1 MRAILPEVQGTFNDH
16 ISNREFRSLK
26 IPFAQS
32 SEVIADFGTIIFQ
45 HYQSRDIT
53 LGHYFTMIKE
63 PVEVQIS
70 FDRPVLMLSYILD
83 GFVAYLDKGLTG
95 NTLVNAGTFHL
106 CYESPAVHPLRLGQG
121 YMENFYIGL
130 SEHYIESMDE
140 ADWHTKELADA
151 IKGRFSVALHTPFYK
166 VTSRMRK
173 VIREIMSYQGAHIDL
188 FLKSKLPE
196 LIMLYLSSAALETS
210 PPVVI
215 KDNRE
220 RLDELRNYI
229 NANLEKPL
237 NARQLAARAQL
248 SETVL
253 HKQFRQLY
261 GLPIYKYVQE
271 QRMLKAQ
278 QMLTGTAFHT
288 VEQIAMEC
296 GYSNKSNFVNA
307 FKKRFGK
314 STNYYRQV
322 GAVLD
327 KNAQPN

>member
-16 ISNREFRSLK
+16 ISNKEFRSLK
-26 IPFAQS
+26 IPFAQT
-32 SEVIADFGTIIFQ
+32 SEIIADFGTIIFQ
-45 HYQSRDIT
+45 HYESRDIT
-53 LGHYFTMIKE
+53 LGHYFTMIKT

-83 GFVAYLDKGLTG
+83 GSVDYLDKGLTG

-106 CYESPAVHPLRLGQG
+106 CYESPAIHPLRLGEG

-151 IKGRFSVALHTPFYK
+151 IKGRFSIALHTPFYK
-166 VTSRMRK
+166 ITSRMRK
-173 VIREIMSYQGAHIDL
+173 VIREVMSYQGAHIDL

-196 LIMLYLSSAALETS
+196 LIMLYLSSAALEAG
-210 PPVVI
+210 PQVII
-215 KDNRE
+215 KDNKE
-220 RLDELRNYI
+220 RLEELRSYI
-229 NANLEKPL
+229 DDNLDKPL
-237 NARQLAARAQL
+237 AVRSLASRAGL

-253 HKQFRQLY
+253 HKQFRQLF
-261 GLPIYKYVQE
+261 GLPIYKYILE
-271 QRMLKAQ
+271 RRMLKAQ
-278 QMLTGTAFHT
+278 QMLTSPLSHS
-288 VEQIAMEC
+288 VEKIAMEC
-296 GYSNKSNFVNA
+296 GYANKSNFVNA

-327 KNAQPN
+327 KNSQLN

>member
-1 MRAILPEVQGTFNDH
+1 MRAIIPEAHGAFNNY
-16 ISNREFRSLK
+16 ISNPEFRSLK
-26 IPFAQS
+26 IPFAKS
-32 SEVIADFGTIIFQ
+32 SEVIADFGTIILQ
-45 HYQSRDIT
+45 HYESRDIT

-63 PVEVQIS
+63 PIEVQIS
-70 FDRPVLMLSYILD
+70 FDRPMLMLSYILD
-83 GFVAYLDKGLTG
+83 GLVAYLDKGLTG

-140 ADWHTKELADA
+140 ADWHTRELADA
-151 IKGRFSVALHTPFYK
+151 IKGRFSIALHTPFYK
-166 VTSRMRK
+166 ITARMRK
-173 VIREIMSYQGAHIDL
+173 AIREIMSYQGAHVDL

-196 LIMLYLSSAALETS
+196 LIMLYLSSAALES
-210 PPVVI
+210 APPVII
-215 KDNRE
+215 KDNKE
-220 RLDELRNYI
+220 RLSELIGYI
-229 NANLEKPL
+229 NANLDKSL
-237 NARQLAARAQL
+237 TARHLAVRSQL

-253 HKQFRQLY
+253 QKQFRQLY
-261 GLPIYKYVQE
+261 GMPIYKYVLE

-278 QMLTGTAFHT
+278 QMLTSPALYT

-322 GAVLD
+322 RAVLG
-327 KNAQPN
+327 KESQQN